1 MKKNELK
8 FYKKILEEKRAQ
20 LIANINSSVNEISQL
35 RENKAADDFD
45 VASMNTD
52 LNIEYSLNVNQQ
64 KTFLEIESALKR
76 IENGTYGRCECCGE
90 FGLYAAK
97 RELHAGDIRLF
108 ARASRSG
115 VDRGTAGFV
124 YGFGDF
130 SYGFSQ
136 LCFLPHE
143 KGDRKGSKRI
153 RCDE

>member
-76 IENGTYGRCECCGE
+76 IKNGTYGRCECCGE
-90 FGLYAAK
+90 
-97 RELHAGDIRLF
+97 DISLERLKASPE
-108 ARASRSG
+108 ARLCISCKEQAEKQNRS
-115 VDRGTAGFV
+115 
-124 YGFGDF
+124 
-130 SYGFSQ
+130 
-136 LCFLPHE
+136 
-143 KGDRKGSKRI
+143 
-153 RCDE
+153 